1 MRSMRWRTLALFLFL
16 CLAIFSPGQTATAPA
31 VPVLSEPHHHLAVE
45 NEYIRAF
52 KVEVPPHSETLL
64 HRHEHDYVLVTL
76 GAAHIVNAVEG
87 KPPVDLNLADGET
100 RFLRAPLVH
109 VAKDLSD
116 TPFRN
121 ITVEL
126 LQDRATREAT
136 TFPDVASLQMQK
148 VLFVEDGM
156 RASEIRLAPGATL
169 PRHEHK
175 NPHLIVAVD
184 DLDMRSDVE
193 GQNSLAVK
201 LKAGDVKWAPGG
213 YTHTLTN
220 VGQQEARFVTLE
232 F

>member
-1 MRSMRWRTLALFLFL
+1 MRSMRWRAILLVP
-16 CLAIFSPGQTATAPA
+16 CLAFLSLCQTATAPA
-31 VPVLSEPHHHLAVE
+31 VPVLGEPHHHLAVE

-64 HRHEHDYVLVTL
+64 HRHEHDYVFVTL

-87 KPPVDLNLADGET
+87 KPPVNLNLADGET
-100 RFLRAPLVH
+100 RFLRAPLTH
-109 VAKDLSD
+109 LARDLSD

-126 LQDRATREAT
+126 LQDRATREAA
-136 TFPDVASLQMQK
+136 TFPELASTQMQK

-156 RASEIRLAPGATL
+156 RASETRLAPGATL

-175 NPHLIVAVD
+175 KPHLIIAVN
-184 DLDMRSDVE
+184 DLEMRRDIE
-193 GQNSLAVK
+193 GQGSLAVR
-201 LKAGDVKWAPGG
+201 LKAGDVKWVPGG

-220 VGQQEARFVTLE
+220 VGEQEARFVTLE